1 MKALKTQVGNIQEIE
16 GNKRLIEQYKS
27 NGDSKSIEAN
37 GSRRQTTKHELK
49 SWKKL
54 GFGIRIISK
63 SSKTHLLNSKLML
76 P

>member
-1 MKALKTQVGNIQEIE
+1 MVKALKTQVGNIQEIE

-49 SWKKL
+49 S
-54 GFGIRIISK
+54 
-63 SSKTHLLNSKLML
+63 
-76 P
+76 